1 MKSTGLNALAAAIKR
16 AYPPAECS
24 ETPALNKKEA
34 LARLGNDEAIFNNI
48 VALFLDQMP
57 VRSRELNDA
66 GERNDYATL
75 AMLAHTLKSSAA
87 TVGATALQSL
97 FVTLENASAG
107 KNAET
112 VSRCIAQI
120 GKEFSRYRAAVS

>member
-1 MKSTGLNALAAAIKR
+1 MKPVSIKYLAAAIGRLLR
-16 AYPPAECS
+16 AGGNSSPPV
-24 ETPALNKKEA
+24 LNKKEA

-48 VALFLDQMP
+48 VTLFLDQMP
-57 VRSRELNDA
+57 ARSLELNDA

-75 AMLAHTLKSSAA
+75 ATLAHTLKSSAA

-97 FVTLENASAG
+97 FITLENASAG